1 MMTYPN
7 DGLEMVAHCEAEI
20 KSLSVQLFEA
30 QERLALAER
39 QFSDARSE
47 LEAAHIAA
55 ADTFR
60 ELYGDFRVMLNNTL
74 IAIEDAK
81 EPTA

>member
-1 MMTYPN
+1 MTYPN

-47 LEAAHIAA
+47 LEAAHIKA

-60 ELYGDFRVMLNNTL
+60 ELYSAFRIMLDNTL
-74 IAIEDAK
+74 VAIEDAGDK
-81 EPTA
+81 AA